1 MPIFRSAMKYLKKNA
16 IARILVLSLLVLA
29 VSCKEFIDDS
39 FDTFIG
45 IIVDEGGNPISGV
58 ELIFTRDF
66 DFSDFQNPKSNS
78 SIYTERTNNLGEFR
92 FVAPSRQR
100 GSFYYLEI
108 QSPYLLEIDFFGEPQ
123 IQNYLL
129 IDSSEKDENGVV
141 ALGFLKAFKP

>member
-1 MPIFRSAMKYLKKNA
+1 MKSLKKNV

-78 SIYTERTNNLGEFR
+78 SIYIERTNNLGEFS

-100 GSFYYLEI
+100 DDFYYLEI
-108 QSPYLLEIDFFGEPQ
+108 QSPYLFEIDVFG
-123 IQNYLL
+123 
-129 IDSSEKDENGVV
+129 
-141 ALGFLKAFKP
+141 